1 MTNKPWLEPDL
12 LDFWKG
18 KKKVKLKAWL
28 SLVLSS
34 FRGKPG
40 WNLPWKSGNSGFD
53 WKIFNRKCA
62 CWLNEVLKGEWS
74 ARRERE
80 MGWKKMG
87 WKRVA
92 CSFWIDSLS
101 LRLNTYLTQFRLG
114 FFSLPVTGDW
124 GGRGEGALEGP
135 LSISSK
141 QIMLQSY
148 GHQNYTVQCTYHL
161 QIQGITWMTQ

>member
-1 MTNKPWLEPDL
+1 MAWARLTRLLEM
-12 LDFWKG
+12 K

-62 CWLNEVLKGEWS
+62 CWLNEVLKGEWG

-101 LRLNTYLTQFRLG
+101 LRLNHLFNPVQTWLFFASCDRWLG
-114 FFSLPVTGDW
+114 RE
-124 GGRGEGALEGP
+124 GGRGFRGTP
-135 LSISSK
+135 LYIFKTAHATELRPPKLHSTMYLSSPN
-141 QIMLQSY
+141 S
-148 GHQNYTVQCTYHL
+148 GHNLNDT
-161 QIQGITWMTQ
+161 IT